1 MTQRWPQVL
10 QKFFVKGVVDEH
22 ELCKRFHEKFSKR
35 DGSGYGKGMKKLLIE
50 MGQMFQDEKVCEEE
64 KKMKVM

>member
-10 QKFFVKGVVDEH
+10 QKFFVKGEH
-22 ELCKRFHEKFSKR
+22 LCKRFHEKFNKR

-50 MGQMFQDEKVCEEE
+50 MGQMFPDVSG
-64 KKMKVM
+64 